1 MANINEKRLKYLEFV
16 NRENNFRHL
25 RYEEEIRPYL
35 YMKAGDPRALDAYR
49 QLIDSPL
56 VGHLSDDPLRNRKY
70 LFVSAVTL
78 TTRYAIEGGMDPET
92 AYNISDLFIQ
102 EMDTCQSTDA
112 VRTLELEMVK
122 VFITQLAKS
131 KKETVY
137 SRPVVQCI
145 DYIYNHL
152 NETIS
157 LQELAKE
164 TGLHPGYLS
173 TLFHREMG
181 MTLTEYIRKQ
191 RIETAKNM
199 LLDSEYSYAEIA
211 ALLAFSSQSHFTRVF
226 REETGYTPK
235 AYQTHFFRT
244 GIGQQH

>member
-1 MANINEKRLKYLEFV
+1 
-16 NRENNFRHL
+16 
-25 RYEEEIRPYL
+25 
-35 YMKAGDPRALDAYR
+35 
-49 QLIDSPL
+49 
-56 VGHLSDDPLRNRKY
+56 
-70 LFVSAVTL
+70 
-78 TTRYAIEGGMDPET
+78 
-92 AYNISDLFIQ
+92 
-102 EMDTCQSTDA
+102 
-112 VRTLELEMVK
+112 MVK

-145 DYIYNHL
+145 DYIYCHL

-181 MTLTEYIRKQ
+181 LTLTEYIRKQ

-235 AYQTHFFRT
+235 AYQTHFFRA

>member
-1 MANINEKRLKYLEFV
+1 M
-16 NRENNFRHL
+16 
-25 RYEEEIRPYL
+25 
-35 YMKAGDPRALDAYR
+35 
-49 QLIDSPL
+49 
-56 VGHLSDDPLRNRKY
+56 
-70 LFVSAVTL
+70 
-78 TTRYAIEGGMDPET
+78 
-92 AYNISDLFIQ
+92 
-102 EMDTCQSTDA
+102 
-112 VRTLELEMVK
+112 
-122 VFITQLAKS
+122 
-131 KKETVY
+131 
-137 SRPVVQCI
+137 QCI
-145 DYIYNHL
+145 DYIYYHL

-157 LQELAKE
+157 LQALAKE
-164 TGLHPGYLS
+164 TGLHPSYLS

-235 AYQTHFFRT
+235 AYQTHFFRA